1 MGIPLENPSKLSGGQ
16 LELQKEPQISGGSLK
31 ICKKECRDYI
41 TGHVFQAENGGE
53 CCREACR
60 VKKYRKN
67 PVSRWQKV
75 AGAVILYNLIICGGV
90 SAVASNEFPDDG
102 GFSGVR
108 VRVRPEDAQRQ
119 QELDALRREA
129 AEAAKS
135 LARLEQ
141 ENRSLREAGQRSQR
155 ELIEI
160 TNKYQK
166 QNEQYRQLRLVLS
179 GALASGQ
186 VRSAGEREEQLL
198 RAMNDTAE
206 SGRALA
212 LKTVEFCELVEA
224 QTGDQPLGKVKQAEI
239 RLRADELKSE
249 SRRFI
254 ALTAAEKDEQSLEKC
269 RILAVDRELS
279 VVVLP
284 VGTVHGAFNGLMYY
298 VGKDEAALRVVSVRP
313 FVAAAQLVS
322 GNIDAIAPG
331 MEAVTQSK

>member
-1 MGIPLENPSKLSGGQ
+1 M
-16 LELQKEPQISGGSLK
+16 
-31 ICKKECRDYI
+31 
-41 TGHVFQAENGGE
+41 
-53 CCREACR
+53 
-60 VKKYRKN
+60 KKYRKN

-75 AGAVILYNLIICGGV
+75 VGTVILYNLIICGGV
-90 SAVASNEFPDDG
+90 FAAVDNEFPDDG

-119 QELDALRREA
+119 QQFDTLRREA
-129 AEAAKS
+129 AEASKS

-160 TNKYQK
+160 TNKYQR

-186 VRSAGEREEQLL
+186 VRGAGEREEQLL

>member
-1 MGIPLENPSKLSGGQ
+1 M
-16 LELQKEPQISGGSLK
+16 
-31 ICKKECRDYI
+31 
-41 TGHVFQAENGGE
+41 
-53 CCREACR
+53 
-60 VKKYRKN
+60 KKYRKN

-90 SAVASNEFPDDG
+90 SAVASSEFPDDG

>member
-1 MGIPLENPSKLSGGQ
+1 M
-16 LELQKEPQISGGSLK
+16 
-31 ICKKECRDYI
+31 
-41 TGHVFQAENGGE
+41 
-53 CCREACR
+53 
-60 VKKYRKN
+60 KKYRKN

-141 ENRSLREAGQRSQR
+141 ENRSLCEAGQRSQR

>member
-1 MGIPLENPSKLSGGQ
+1 M
-16 LELQKEPQISGGSLK
+16 
-31 ICKKECRDYI
+31 
-41 TGHVFQAENGGE
+41 
-53 CCREACR
+53 
-60 VKKYRKN
+60 KKYRKN
-67 PVSRWQKV
+67 PVSRWQKA
-75 AGAVILYNLIICGGV
+75 AGAIILYNLIICGGV
-90 SAVASNEFPDDG
+90 SAVADNEFPDDG

-119 QELDALRREA
+119 QQLDTLRREA
-129 AEAAKS
+129 AETAKS

-160 TNKYQK
+160 TNQYQR

-186 VRSAGEREEQLL
+186 VRGAGEREEQLL
-198 RAMNDTAE
+198 RAMNDAAE

-239 RLRADELKSE
+239 RLRADELKRE

-254 ALTAAEKDEQSLEKC
+254 SLTAAEKDEQSLEKC

-298 VGKDEAALRVVSVRP
+298 IGKDEAALRVVSVRP

-322 GNIDAIAPG
+322 GDIDAIAPG

>member
-1 MGIPLENPSKLSGGQ
+1 M
-16 LELQKEPQISGGSLK
+16 
-31 ICKKECRDYI
+31 
-41 TGHVFQAENGGE
+41 
-53 CCREACR
+53 
-60 VKKYRKN
+60 KKYRKN

-279 VVVLP
+279 VVV
-284 VGTVHGAFNGLMYY
+284 
-298 VGKDEAALRVVSVRP
+298 
-313 FVAAAQLVS
+313 
-322 GNIDAIAPG
+322 
-331 MEAVTQSK
+331 